1 MIPHKCIFFLPPH
14 IGIHM
19 ARLYFS
25 RTTFLLSLSVMILTG
40 CSLRAISQQKGT
52 KINGNVGWNNR
63 QVILDGSISPSHQ
76 IFLCTWYNNQQAAGI
91 QSSFV
96 LVEHLEAAS
105 LCSLNYSGRTFG
117 GVETSLM
124 LPDLFRGGSLFI
136 AGCQVTFCLVI
147 EVTWHEAFICHQKV
161 VDQAIY
167 FSEEF
172 FCHS

>member
-1 MIPHKCIFFLPPH
+1 MIPPH
-14 IGIHM
+14 TGIYM

-25 RTTFLLSLSVMILTG
+25 RTPFLLSLSLIFLIG
-40 CSLRAISQQKGT
+40 CSLRAISQQK
-52 KINGNVGWNNR
+52 INGHMGWNNR
-63 QVILDGSISPSHQ
+63 QVIFRWLHFPSHQ
-76 IFLCTWYNNQQAAGI
+76 TFLCTWYNNQQAAGI

-105 LCSLNYSGRTFG
+105 LCSLNYSGGTFG
-117 GVETSLM
+117 GVETFLM
-124 LPDLFRGGSLFI
+124 LPDLFCRGSLFI